1 MKMIWS
7 ITYIVLIGILS
18 HYIGELLPRKW
29 FNYDKFPYAS
39 FRWECDGDIYNKIKI
54 KKWKSKVPD
63 LSRVAKYMVPK
74 RITADMT
81 SSDLDILLRETCVAE
96 FVHVALCII
105 SIGVIFISDKAY
117 GVVFYLIFAL
127 GNVPFILIQRYNRPH
142 LKKLRLRMLARE
154 ERLKDANLDLV
165 M

>member
-1 MKMIWS
+1 
-7 ITYIVLIGILS
+7 
-18 HYIGELLPRKW
+18 
-29 FNYDKFPYAS
+29 
-39 FRWECDGDIYNKIKI
+39 
-54 KKWKSKVPD
+54 
-63 LSRVAKYMVPK
+63 MVPK

-96 FVHVALCII
+96 FVHAALCII
-105 SIGVIFISDKAY
+105 SVGVVFISDKAY

-154 ERLKDANLDLV
+154 ERLKNANLDLV

>member
-7 ITYIVLIGILS
+7 ITYIALIGILS
-18 HYIGELLPRKW
+18 HYIGERLPRKW

-39 FRWECDGDIYNKIKI
+39 FCWEHDGDIYNKIKI

-96 FVHVALCII
+96 FVHIALCII
-105 SIGVIFISDKAY
+105 SVGVIFISDKAY
-117 GVVFYLIFAL
+117 GVIFYLIFAF